1 MPRPEIRQS
10 RHATNEFLHRYSS
23 RIPDQR
29 LRFRHAFSYHRSS
42 AARVKSQRQRDR
54 DIILQV
60 APVLRSVNTK
70 KTMKKPLGI
79 GVTALLF
86 LSVLISR
93 ATPQEKEPLRLVQT
107 IPMPN
112 VKGRIDHMD
121 VDVKSNR
128 LFVAGLENGSVEVAD
143 LGAGKWSKSIP
154 GFKKT
159 QGIAYIPSLNKMFV
173 ASGDDGMLRV
183 FRADSL
189 ELLDSLKLE
198 LGPNRVAFEP
208 NSEILYVGYGGKDA
222 GKDYGQVGIIDAKT
236 DKSLGD
242 IKVEAHPAELLLGKS
257 GETLYVFISAASKVQ
272 VVDTK
277 KREVLSTWP
286 TSSQRNGDGAFDE
299 KNHRLLL
306 GTRTPP
312 KMMVMDSSTGK
323 EVATLPTVEG
333 MDGVYFN
340 EKQKRIYVSGGRD
353 NDVGYIFIYQQKDAD
368 HYEAIGK
375 IPTKS
380 GAGTSFWSPELNRF
394 YIGAPA
400 SDKEEAAILVFEPQP

>member
-1 MPRPEIRQS
+1 MG
-10 RHATNEFLHRYSS
+10 
-23 RIPDQR
+23 RI
-29 LRFRHAFSYHRSS
+29 FNIFIS
-42 AARVKSQRQRDR
+42 
-54 DIILQV
+54 IL
-60 APVLRSVNTK
+60 
-70 KTMKKPLGI
+70 
-79 GVTALLF
+79 TALVCSARL
-86 LSVLISR
+86 
-93 ATPQEKEPLRLVQT
+93 AAQDNTPLRLVQT

-121 VDVKSNR
+121 VDLKGKR
-128 LFVAGLENGSVEVAD
+128 LLVAGLENGSVEVVD
-143 LGAGKWSKSIP
+143 LAAGKWSKSIP

-159 QGIAYIPSLNKMFV
+159 QGIAYVPSLNKVFV

-183 FRADSL
+183 FRGDTL

-222 GKDYGQVGIIDAKT
+222 GKDYGQVGIIDSKT

-242 IKVEAHPAELLLGKS
+242 IKVEAHPAELLLDKS
-257 GETLYVFISAASKVQ
+257 GKTLYVFISAASKVQ

-277 KREVLSTWP
+277 KREVVATWS
-286 TSSQRNGDGAFDE
+286 TSSQRNGDGALDE
-299 KNHRLLL
+299 KTHRLFL

-312 KMMVMDSSTGK
+312 QMIVMDSGSGK
-323 EVATLPTVEG
+323 EVAVLPTVEG

-340 EKQKRIYVSGGRD
+340 EKQKRIYISGGRD

-375 IPTKS
+375 IPTRS

-394 YIGAPA
+394 YVGAPA
-400 SDKEEAAILVFEPQP
+400 SDKQEAAILVFEPQP

>member
-1 MPRPEIRQS
+1 MGRIFDIFIT
-10 RHATNEFLHRYSS
+10 AFLIALVCSA
-23 RIPDQR
+23 R
-29 LRFRHAFSYHRSS
+29 L
-42 AARVKSQRQRDR
+42 AAQD
-54 DIILQV
+54 
-60 APVLRSVNTK
+60 NC
-70 KTMKKPLGI
+70 
-79 GVTALLF
+79 
-86 LSVLISR
+86 
-93 ATPQEKEPLRLVQT
+93 PLRLVQT

-121 VDVKSNR
+121 VDVKGKR
-128 LFVAGLENGSVEVAD
+128 LFVAGLENGSLEVVD

-159 QGIAYIPSLNKMFV
+159 QGIAYDPSLNKVFV

-183 FRADSL
+183 FRGDTL

-198 LGPNRVAFEP
+198 MGPNRVAFEP

-222 GKDYGQVGIIDAKT
+222 GKDYGQVGIIDAKA
-236 DKSLGD
+236 DKRLGD
-242 IKVEAHPAELLLGKS
+242 IKVEAHPAELLLDKS
-257 GETLYVFISAASKVQ
+257 GKTLYVFISAASKVQ
-272 VVDTK
+272 LVDTK
-277 KREVLSTWP
+277 KREVLSTWS

-299 KNHRLLL
+299 KTHRLFI

-312 KMMVMDSSTGK
+312 QMIVMDSSSGK
-323 EVATLPTVEG
+323 EVAALPTVEG

-340 EKQKRIYVSGGRD
+340 AKQKRIYISGGRD

-375 IPTKS
+375 IPTRS

-394 YIGAPA
+394 YVGAPA
-400 SDKEEAAILVFEPQP
+400 SDKQEAVILVFEPQR